1 MPSDPS
7 AHAARHPIFRVQLSR
22 RRVGKSKATKA
33 SDNLRLEQYR
43 KRRVDFQEAIDTEF
57 ERRARAI
64 AEISAA
70 YNKKSTMVRGILN
83 SISQYKSTRAPSL
96 RNAVVHQR
104 AVNYQAEG
112 ETKTLKEIQE
122 ELQDDINN
130 GRFSLDTMDDE
141 ESARLIEGLLEH
153 RKLRRNGVRATAK
166 AAQIDAKQTVARIG
180 DAMGDLQ
187 LRTGVCGI
195 AFFSRGN
202 IDDPSL
208 PYIMDTDGAMGF
220 LTEVMQITSLEL
232 IRKFETWTCAREE
245 GKFIT
250 RRLSSILLTHLA
262 GNSQKNGVS
271 DVRKDVSKY
280 LQEGF
285 RKITNS
291 PNATMEYVHYDVA
304 VREAKGVELAGF
316 PADVQIEKRA
326 EWNVET
332 GRRIREMLKTGAIHW
347 VKMTKSQHDTFV
359 EEQNAKRAALG
370 AGSLRKR
377 KERSDKGQKRGKHA
391 NAAATGDPDD
401 SDNGGDNEKE
411 TLRPTPRG
419 ARASLA
425 PGIGSAV
432 AIGSAAAS
440 APALVLSAAPPLV
453 HIAPAQIP
461 QTPDNVTP
469 QVHTAPSQIPQVP
482 DAVAPLVSDTAPP
495 PAQSPGVPGAA
506 APPLVTDAPLGPLP
520 NTNDAAAAPLF
531 PDDAGADASLM
542 IQLDP
547 ELIRLMEEM
556 EAYMP
561 PLATNFDLT
570 RATPV
575 PSTPPFATLLASNS
589 CAPLAALSTNTAP
602 VAGSKRKHGEGISA
616 EVRAAIGNSGAV
628 PRKKPRQQTAGAG
641 ASRGGENAP
650 PPKPR
655 KRRSDA
661 GVPRG
666 SKKSTASSQKSA
678 VSSA

>member
-7 AHAARHPIFRVQLSR
+7 AHAARNPVFRVQLAR

-33 SDNLRLEQYR
+33 SDNLRLEQSR
-43 KRRVDFQEAIDTEF
+43 KRRVGFQQAVDTEF
-57 ERRARAI
+57 DRRAQAI
-64 AEISAA
+64 AMMSAE
-70 YNKKSTMVRGILN
+70 YNKKPNMVRGILN
-83 SISQYKSTRAPSL
+83 SISQYKTTRAPSL

-112 ETKTLKEIQE
+112 ETKTLKEIRD
-122 ELQDDINN
+122 ELQEDIDD
-130 GRFSLDTMDDE
+130 GKFSLDTLDDE

-153 RKLRRNGVRATAK
+153 RKHKRKGARATAK

-208 PYIMDTDGAMGF
+208 PYIMDTDGAMKF
-220 LTEVMQITSLEL
+220 LTEVLHITSFEL
-232 IRKFETWTCAREE
+232 IRKFETWTCARDQ
-245 GKFIT
+245 GKLIPRHLF
-250 RRLSSILLTHLA
+250 SMPLTHLA

-285 RKITNS
+285 RTITNS

-316 PADVQIEKRA
+316 PSDVQIEKRA

-332 GRRIREMLKTGAIHW
+332 GRRIRNMLKTGAIHW
-347 VKMTKSQHDTFV
+347 VKMTKSQHDAFV

-370 AGSLRKR
+370 AGALRKR
-377 KERSDKGQKRGKHA
+377 KERSDKGQRRGKHVK
-391 NAAATGDPDD
+391 AAATADPDD
-401 SDNGGDNEKE
+401 SDDGAENENE
-411 TLRPTPRG
+411 TVRPTPRG
-419 ARASLA
+419 AGASLA
-425 PGIGSAV
+425 PGVGSAV

-440 APALVLSAAPPLV
+440 AHALVLNAAPPLV
-453 HIAPAQIP
+453 HIAPAQLS
-461 QTPDNVTP
+461 QTPDNVAP
-469 QVHTAPSQIPQVP
+469 QVHTAPSQVPQVP
-482 DAVAPLVSDTAPP
+482 DAVARLVSDTAPP

-506 APPLVTDAPLGPLP
+506 APLLVPDATLCPFP
-520 NTNDAAAAPLF
+520 NTNDATAAPLF
-531 PDDAGADASLM
+531 PDDAGADASLT

-547 ELIRLMEEM
+547 ELLQLMEEM

-561 PLATNFDLT
+561 PIATTFDLT

-575 PSTPPFATLLASNS
+575 PSTPPFATLPASNS
-589 CAPLAALSTNTAP
+589 SGPLTALSTNTAP

-628 PRKKPRQQTAGAG
+628 PRKKPRQQNAGAG
-641 ASRGGENAP
+641 ALRGGENAP
-650 PPKPR
+650 APKPR
-655 KRRSDA
+655 KKRSDA

-666 SKKSTASSQKSA
+666 SKKSAASSA
-678 VSSA
+678 